1 MTVTRRRIIY
11 AVLLAVAFTALIAA
25 FLLTP
30 EPDPPDR
37 PVDIVAVSPE
47 ENANEVRQVTVFAEL
62 SGDHEAALIINNAE
76 IPADQVDLLQ
86 TGNLRIAFVPGEGKE
101 FERLPAGRTCA
112 RVEYWPRGQVRE
124 TTAKAYAWCFNLQ

>member
-1 MTVTRRRIIY
+1 MTATRRRIIY
-11 AVLLAVAFTALIAA
+11 ALLLAVAFAALVSA

-37 PVDIVAVSPE
+37 PVDVLAVSPE
-47 ENANEVRQVTVFAEL
+47 ENANEVRQATVFAEL
-62 SGDHEAALIINNAE
+62 GGDVDAALIINNKE
-76 IPADQVDLLQ
+76 IPDDQVDRLQ

-101 FERLPAGRTCA
+101 FERLPGGRTCA

-124 TTAKAYAWCFNLQ
+124 NTSKAYAWCFNLQ